1 MAGNDDPFDTFS
13 KETLRRADEMCAKLS
28 LDLRIDRRGRSR
40 LYNGAV
46 SDLDDPKGK
55 HQSLTVAAVG
65 DQPWFTLI
73 SDSPLQPC
81 RHALLV
87 FRKSPTDDVKYVG
100 RLSESEPGKRGGE
113 DANRFVTRFDILR
126 DDHRR

>member
-1 MAGNDDPFDTFS
+1 MTGNDDPFDAFS
-13 KETLRRADEMCAKLS
+13 KETLRRAEEMCSKLS
-28 LDLRIDRRGRSR
+28 LDLSIDRRGRSR

-55 HQSLTVAAVG
+55 HLSLTVAAL
-65 DQPWFTLI
+65 DNQPWFTLI
-73 SDSPLQPC
+73 SDHPLQPC

-87 FRKSPTDDVKYVG
+87 FRRSPTQDEKFVG

-126 DDHRR
+126 DERRR